1 MTDFDS
7 SLIDLA
13 VRTANT
19 VHAKQV
25 DRAGKPYI
33 LHIHDVAL
41 RLENPYERLT
51 AYLHDTLEDCT
62 SETRYLVESTLK
74 NMPPAVQRAVR
85 LITRTKSVPYHRYIE
100 LLSADPVARRVKIA
114 DLQSNLSF
122 ERRGGLSDSLRE
134 RYEHALDFLCSI
146 EGEYLKGN

>member
-1 MTDFDS
+1 VTDTNS
-7 SLIDLA
+7 GLIDLA
-13 VRTANT
+13 LRTATT
-19 VHAKQV
+19 VHAKHV
-25 DRAGKPYI
+25 DNAGKPYI

-41 RLENPYERLT
+41 RLENTNERLV

-62 SETRYLVESTLK
+62 SETRHLVESTLRE
-74 NMPPAVQRAVR
+74 MPPIVQRAVR

-100 LLSADPVARRVKIA
+100 ILSVDPTARHVKIA

-134 RYEHALDFLCSI
+134 RYENALEFLCSI
-146 EGEYLKGN
+146 EAEYLKGN

>member
-7 SLIDLA
+7 GLIDLA

-33 LHIHDVAL
+33 LHVHDVAL
-41 RLENPYERLT
+41 RLEDSNARLT

-62 SETRYLVESTLK
+62 TETRYLVESTLRE
-74 NMPPAVQRAVR
+74 MPPPVQRAVR
-85 LITRTKSVPYHRYIE
+85 LITRTKSVPYFRYIE
-100 LLSADPVARRVKIA
+100 LLSADPIARRVKIA

-122 ERRGGLSDSLRE
+122 DRRGGLSDSLRE
-134 RYEHALDFLCSI
+134 RYEHALEFLCAI
-146 EGEYLKGN
+146 EAEYLKGN